1 MTIGRKRG
9 PNPRASDL
17 DTIFRMVL
25 VINTELNHYSL
36 LLLYGKEKFELWRE
50 FFFGVKAV

>member
-9 PNPRASDL
+9 PNRRASDL